1 MNKWQISMERPS
13 LLTLTIRRRY
23 LSSRLIFATG
33 AQSMSIL
40 TTTKTTDK
48 YGEVYRNWMEK
59 EWITFRITISNSLT
73 AIFIR
78 VEIQYAVD
86 MCYLF
91 SSKPFSTL
99 SWKSRQNLSSTPSQ
113 SRWKSLIRTQWAT
126 LVPSHT

>member
-59 EWITFRITISNSLT
+59 E
-73 AIFIR
+73 
-78 VEIQYAVD
+78 
-86 MCYLF
+86 
-91 SSKPFSTL
+91 
-99 SWKSRQNLSSTPSQ
+99 
-113 SRWKSLIRTQWAT
+113 
-126 LVPSHT
+126 

>member
-1 MNKWQISMERPS
+1 MERPS

-59 EWITFRITISNSLT
+59 E
-73 AIFIR
+73 
-78 VEIQYAVD
+78 
-86 MCYLF
+86 
-91 SSKPFSTL
+91 
-99 SWKSRQNLSSTPSQ
+99 
-113 SRWKSLIRTQWAT
+113 
-126 LVPSHT
+126 